1 MKLAK
6 KLNILIISPHG
17 YLDVKPVLGLT
28 DTGGQ
33 VLYIMEMA
41 KALGHMGC
49 QVDVATRLFDNRAQL
64 EDICEGGRILRLAAG
79 PNSFVPKEEISQYLP
94 EFTNNLAEFI
104 DLHGIKYDLVHGHYW
119 DGALVASE
127 LSKRYNLP
135 LYVTPHSLGAWKR
148 EQLFDEPGT
157 NLSAFEQFKERIAVE
172 HRVFGEAKRITAA
185 STTEVELLRRF
196 YSIGSEKVDVV
207 PPGFNANRF
216 YRDDK
221 AKSPYDRPFIFATG
235 RHTISKGFHHL
246 IHAFAGL
253 VPEHND
259 LLLVI
264 AGGGS
269 TEPSAEEKLADAAI
283 HEAIAEHH
291 LENRV
296 ILAGHLEV
304 SELARH
310 MQTAAAFVLAS
321 SYEPFGIVVLEA
333 MACNTPV
340 IVSSHGGIKDILR
353 HEDNCLIIEPTNHE
367 EVTKAMAKIIDHPDY
382 GRYLAQTAHSM
393 VLQQFTWKNVAA
405 TLYHT
410 YLK

>member
-1 MKLAK
+1 MQTAK
-6 KLNILIISPHG
+6 KLNILNVSPHG
-17 YLDVKPVLGLT
+17 YLDIKPVLGRT

-33 VLYIMEMA
+33 VLYIVEMA

-49 QVDVATRLFDNRAQL
+49 QVDVATRLFDDRAQV
-64 EDICEGGRILRLAAG
+64 EDICEGGRILRLPAG
-79 PNSFVPKEEISQYLP
+79 PGHFVPKEEIGQYLG
-94 EFTNNLAEFI
+94 EFTQNLADFI

-119 DGALVASE
+119 DGALVAGE
-127 LSKRYNLP
+127 LAKRYNLP

-148 EQLFDEPGT
+148 EQLFDEPCID
-157 NLSAFEQFKERIAVE
+157 LSAFEQFKERIAVE
-172 HRVFGEAKRITAA
+172 HRVFGQAKRITAA

-196 YSIGSEKVDVV
+196 YSIGSEKVDIV
-207 PPGFNANRF
+207 PPGFNDNRF
-216 YRDDK
+216 YADDK
-221 AKSPYDRPFIFATG
+221 AESPYDRPFIFATG
-235 RHTISKGFHHL
+235 RHAISKGFHHL

-253 VPEHND
+253 VPERD

-264 AGGGS
+264 GGGGS
-269 TEPSAEEKLADAAI
+269 AEPSQEEKLADAAI
-283 HEAIAEHH
+283 QEAIAEHH
-291 LENRV
+291 LQDRV
-296 ILAGHLEV
+296 ILAGHLDV
-304 SELARH
+304 AELARH

-367 EVTKAMAKIIDHPDY
+367 EVKRAIAKIIDHPDY
-382 GRYLAQTAHSM
+382 GRYLAKTAHDM
-393 VLQQFTWKNVAA
+393 VIQQFTWKNVAA
-405 TLYHT
+405 TLYST